1 MNFQQAQNSYPTNQQ
16 QMNDELSRS
25 VKDCLQ
31 AANVP
36 QEFVTEPII
45 EENVVEV
52 FIPVYEKEI
61 VEVPQVCLTCIR
73 ANHLPLDSI
82 RG

>member
-1 MNFQQAQNSYPTNQQ
+1 MMNFHQSQNSYPNNQQ
-16 QMNDELSRS
+16 QMNEDLSKS

-36 QEFVTEPII
+36 QEFITEPII

-52 FIPVYEKEI
+52 YIPVYEKEI
-61 VEVPQVCLTCIR
+61 VEVPQVCITCIH
-73 ANHLPLDSI
+73 AH
-82 RG
+82 